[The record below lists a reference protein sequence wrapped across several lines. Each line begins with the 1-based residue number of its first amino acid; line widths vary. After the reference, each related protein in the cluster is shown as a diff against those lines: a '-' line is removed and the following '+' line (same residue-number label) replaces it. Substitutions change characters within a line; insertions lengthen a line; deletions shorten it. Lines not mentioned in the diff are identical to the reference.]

1 MDDRTANFEAV
12 QYAVKY
18 SNFNLNDKLL
28 NLLGK
33 MNNAVQL
40 ILNPF
45 PVKGKMLCRIWIE
58 QCSSCSWNLGF
69 KKPDLKIWKNVIMDY
84 FNEPSLDLTWGKEE
98 YLQVGWHI
106 WSGQDQKM
114 LHLKYHSRWI
124 FITFHEFMALEFNYV

>member
-1 MDDRTANFEAV
+1 MMDDRTANFEAV

-45 PVKGKMLCRIWIE
+45 PVKGKMLCRI
-58 QCSSCSWNLGF
+58 
-69 KKPDLKIWKNVIMDY
+69 
-84 FNEPSLDLTWGKEE
+84 
-98 YLQVGWHI
+98 
-106 WSGQDQKM
+106 
-114 LHLKYHSRWI
+114 
-124 FITFHEFMALEFNYV
+124 